1 MTVRRFLLFTPI
13 LLIVFLLQSYF
24 WIPTFDQQSRG
35 NPDRLSEFINASIG
49 DASLLNPILSADSAS
64 SEIVSLVFEG
74 LIDRDEELRFRGRLA
89 QSWEIYE
96 EAFFYLNTHASVPG
110 HGKLSAPEVVKLIE
124 DVKGS
129 VITVSDSEKNSF
141 DNIKAIEVIA
151 PQQSKVTQKE
161 ATFNINQ
168 PHRIKLTLFE
178 VDQHLFRNLSAILGK
193 HYFTSFSARKY
204 IRSDSQLTSAQ
215 LEQYAKDLLP
225 ATEHNPIVVFH
236 LRPGVTFHDGHPLDA
251 GDVAFTYAALMEPK
265 NLSPRITDFEPVK
278 GLEVLDPLTIR
289 IIYKRLFSPA
299 LGTWSMG
306 ILPEHLLNDQALKK
320 EAANL
325 DADPDNFSIRQSK
338 FNRNPIGCGPFVF
351 KEWRSDQ
358 FILLERFNGYWE
370 GPPNYE
376 RYFYRIVPD
385 PLTQEMEFYAG
396 TIDSYAVQPHQVNR
410 LQHDSRFQSFSG
422 LSFGYTYIGYNMRR
436 PPFDDQRVRMALS
449 MAIDVDQI
457 IEFLLFGQGER
468 ITGPFVKQTDFYNH
482 SIEPVPYD
490 PEGARNLLQEAGW
503 HPDEKGWLVK
513 DGKKLQF
520 TLITNNGNDLRKA
533 LLAIAQDAW
542 RKIGIDVKTDLVE
555 WSVFIQE
562 RVDKADFDA
571 VILGWGMSIEPD
583 LYQIWHSSQTNPHQL
598 NFVAFKNPKADDLII
613 RIRQEYD
620 HAQQVNYSHSLH
632 QIIAAEQPYTFLY
645 ATKWTALLDRR
656 IVIGEVGAD
665 GEITYRKI
673 KPTKTGNYA
682 FYFNKWI
689 KLPELPTFSAGG

>member
-1 MTVRRFLLFTPI
+1 
-13 LLIVFLLQSYF
+13 
-24 WIPTFDQQSRG
+24 
-35 NPDRLSEFINASIG
+35 
-49 DASLLNPILSADSAS
+49 
-64 SEIVSLVFEG
+64 
-74 LIDRDEELRFRGRLA
+74 
-89 QSWEIYE
+89 
-96 EAFFYLNTHASVPG
+96 
-110 HGKLSAPEVVKLIE
+110 
-124 DVKGS
+124 
-129 VITVSDSEKNSF
+129 
-141 DNIKAIEVIA
+141 
-151 PQQSKVTQKE
+151 
-161 ATFNINQ
+161 
-168 PHRIKLTLFE
+168 
-178 VDQHLFRNLSAILGK
+178 
-193 HYFTSFSARKY
+193 
-204 IRSDSQLTSAQ
+204 
-215 LEQYAKDLLP
+215 
-225 ATEHNPIVVFH
+225 
-236 LRPGVTFHDGHPLDA
+236 
-251 GDVAFTYAALMEPK
+251 
-265 NLSPRITDFEPVK
+265 
-278 GLEVLDPLTIR
+278 
-289 IIYKRLFSPA
+289 
-299 LGTWSMG
+299 
-306 ILPEHLLNDQALKK
+306 
-320 EAANL
+320 
-325 DADPDNFSIRQSK
+325 
-338 FNRNPIGCGPFVF
+338 
-351 KEWRSDQ
+351 
-358 FILLERFNGYWE
+358 
-370 GPPNYE
+370 
-376 RYFYRIVPD
+376 
-385 PLTQEMEFYAG
+385 
-396 TIDSYAVQPHQVNR
+396 
-410 LQHDSRFQSFSG
+410 
-422 LSFGYTYIGYNMRR
+422 
-436 PPFDDQRVRMALS
+436 